1 MKKILCA
8 IIALI
13 IAFSAAALAEGEA
26 VNISLTTG
34 LPTDKTEQKL
44 VAVQFDNTGKARPQ
58 LNMIEADVIYE
69 AELTNG
75 GYTRYTAIFNDSIP
89 ELIEAIR
96 SARIMHID
104 IAIDWGATFI
114 HFGGQSMVGTS
125 IYDYLNS
132 TSLLHSR
139 YDGLYNT
146 KDFYRDTDR
155 AAPYNVVCRL
165 TQIYDKIDTNMVT
178 ARSPMVFNE
187 NYTVKGTNTNIFRIN
202 YSIDQG
208 YYPSYQY
215 IPEEGVYYRFY
226 NRRDNIDGNGQQ
238 YKCAN
243 VIVMQADYSWYDG
256 DIERPVVALIGTNR
270 CDYFIGGKHFTGAWV
285 RSDVS
290 AATTFY
296 DDEGNIVQ
304 FKPGK
309 TFVQII
315 KKAEQLELVS

>member
-1 MKKILCA
+1 MCMGRKNWT
-8 IIALI
+8 
-13 IAFSAAALAEGEA
+13 AFSTACAEQKKS
-26 VNISLTTG
+26 ITTG
-34 LPTDKTEQKL
+34 LPTDQAEARIMICQM
-44 VAVQFDNTGKARPQ
+44 DNEPGARPQ
-58 LNMIEADVIYE
+58 KGIGSADIVYETEIYD
-69 AELTNG
+69 G

-202 YSIDQG
+202 YSID
-208 YYPSYQY
+208 
-215 IPEEGVYYRFY
+215 
-226 NRRDNIDGNGQQ
+226 
-238 YKCAN
+238 
-243 VIVMQADYSWYDG
+243 
-256 DIERPVVALIGTNR
+256 
-270 CDYFIGGKHFTGAWV
+270 
-285 RSDVS
+285 
-290 AATTFY
+290 
-296 DDEGNIVQ
+296 
-304 FKPGK
+304 
-309 TFVQII
+309 
-315 KKAEQLELVS
+315 